1 MKNKTKADDM
11 DAVRAVVEALEP
23 FGEVDRQR
31 IVRWAEEKLKIMCAA
46 DLAGVVEGLP
56 VETAT
61 TKKPR
66 RKKAAVEKTEN
77 GTERPAGTQD
87 DI

>member
-1 MKNKTKADDM
+1 MAKKADDLE
-11 DAVRAVVEALEP
+11 AVRAVVEALEP
-23 FGEVDRQR
+23 FGEESRKR
-31 IVRWAEEKLKIMCAA
+31 IVRWAEEKLGIA
-46 DLAGVVEGLP
+46 DEAVE
-56 VETAT
+56 VESRFAPETT

-66 RKKAAVEKTEN
+66 RKKAVTAASEN

>member
-1 MKNKTKADDM
+1 MAKKADDLE
-11 DAVRAVVEALEP
+11 AVRAVVEALEP
-23 FGEVDRQR
+23 FGEESRKR
-31 IVRWAEEKLKIMCAA
+31 IVRWAEEKLGIA
-46 DLAGVVEGLP
+46 DAP
-56 VETAT
+56 ETT

-66 RKKAAVEKTEN
+66 RKKAVTAASEN